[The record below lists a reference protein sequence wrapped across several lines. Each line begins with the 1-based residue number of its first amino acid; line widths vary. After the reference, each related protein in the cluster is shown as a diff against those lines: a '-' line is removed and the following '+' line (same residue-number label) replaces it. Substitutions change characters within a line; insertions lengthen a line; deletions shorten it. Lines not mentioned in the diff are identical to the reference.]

1 MYTNPAFVRRGV
13 GRMVLAACERAAH
26 QEGFERLELM
36 ATMSGRPLY
45 AACGFVE
52 TEPVTQARCWR
63 RCDGAM
69 RPDAEVDRGLR
80 VADRRVTM
88 LGHPDMGEA

>member
-52 TEPVTQARCWR
+52 TEPVTQAAAG
-63 RCDGAM
+63 DGVTVPCVRM
-69 RPDAEVDRGLR
+69 QKSIEV
-80 VADRRVTM
+80 
-88 LGHPDMGEA
+88 